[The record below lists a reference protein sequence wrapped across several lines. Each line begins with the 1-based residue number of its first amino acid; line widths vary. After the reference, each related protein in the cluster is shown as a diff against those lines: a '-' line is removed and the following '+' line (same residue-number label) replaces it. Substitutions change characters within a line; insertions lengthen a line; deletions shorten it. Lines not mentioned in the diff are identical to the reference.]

1 MISNM
6 MLVKQ
11 NFKMAENCTFLGCNY
26 DSYIHVY
33 SSLIQ
38 MVSVLYGGHY
48 IVCVCVC
55 VCVRVWWEI
64 PTTFIHSFSILS
76 DDRSKSS
83 SKKMPPY
90 SAIQSLLLQMRISSP
105 ILKVIQ

>member
-55 VCVRVWWEI
+55 VCVCVVGDSHN
-64 PTTFIHSFSILS
+64 IHSFIQ
-76 DDRSKSS
+76 
-83 SKKMPPY
+83 Y
-90 SAIQSLLLQMRISSP
+90 S
-105 ILKVIQ
+105 V